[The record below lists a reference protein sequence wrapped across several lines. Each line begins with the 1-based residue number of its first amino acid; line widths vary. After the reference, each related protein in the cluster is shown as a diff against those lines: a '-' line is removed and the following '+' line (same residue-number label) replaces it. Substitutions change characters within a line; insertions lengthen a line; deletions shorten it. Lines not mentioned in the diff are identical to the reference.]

1 MVSMYDRQKDHW
13 NRIDSSE
20 VDSYTPGN
28 GLLTKVET
36 KWRKRRLF
44 KQSGTIGYIPVQKN

>member
-1 MVSMYDRQKDHW
+1 MYDRQKDHW